1 MESFRACS
9 EIGHRMKPLLDGNIT
24 ATRKSRLLLLA
35 PRPEELEYSTN
46 EELLRP
52 RRRLPGEDYRI
63 EGASATSNVFQA
75 AIILIDASGK
85 YTSCPISATAYIL
98 FDRDI
103 PPGTLM
109 PQVQIGQHGP

>member
-75 AIILIDASGK
+75 AIIFL
-85 YTSCPISATAYIL
+85 
-98 FDRDI
+98 
-103 PPGTLM
+103 
-109 PQVQIGQHGP
+109 VH

>member
-24 ATRKSRLLLLA
+24 ATRKSK
-35 PRPEELEYSTN
+35 LEYSTN

-75 AIILIDASGK
+75 AIIFL
-85 YTSCPISATAYIL
+85 
-98 FDRDI
+98 
-103 PPGTLM
+103 
-109 PQVQIGQHGP
+109 VH